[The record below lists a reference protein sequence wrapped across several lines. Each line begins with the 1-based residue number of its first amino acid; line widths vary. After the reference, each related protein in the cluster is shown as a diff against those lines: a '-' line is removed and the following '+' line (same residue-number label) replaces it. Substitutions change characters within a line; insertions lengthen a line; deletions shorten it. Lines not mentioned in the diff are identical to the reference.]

1 MPTRDHIDPKRVD
14 IDLSELK
21 KTLDEIFEDSKR
33 AQENKEAVKN
43 FVDEMNNEIIPKAEF
58 MVSSLIPLCTYHNE
72 IETAKMIWRCFE
84 QVAALNEPKVNAI
97 IAGEIQKLK
106 KRRDKR

>member
-1 MPTRDHIDPKRVD
+1 MSTRDHIDSKRLD

-21 KTLDEIFEDSKR
+21 KTLDEIFESSKR
-33 AQENKEAVKN
+33 TQENKEAVKN
-43 FVDEMNNEIIPKAEF
+43 FVDEMNNETIPKAEF
-58 MVSSLIPLCTYHNE
+58 MFSSLIPLCTFYNE

-84 QVAALNEPKVNAI
+84 QVAALNDPKVNAI

-106 KRRDKR
+106 KRRGKK